1 MRATQFV
8 RRGLVA
14 FAAVA
19 TLTFG
24 LSGVASAQLPGAF
37 PGSSPGAVVDGDDA
51 IVWVPLP
58 GYSYDIV
65 HTDGER
71 TAVLAVG
78 LLDSTAPV
86 VVEFAPDFNGA
97 AIITPG
103 AIADVVAER
112 VAGE

>member
-14 FAAVA
+14 IAAVA

-24 LSGVASAQLPGAF
+24 LSGVASAQGPAAF
-37 PGSSPGAVVDGDDA
+37 PGTSPGAVIAGGTPVVFNA
-51 IVWVPLP
+51 IT
-58 GYSYDIV
+58 GYAYDIV
-65 HTDGER
+65 DTNGVP

-78 LLDSTAPV
+78 IAGGERTV
-86 VVEFAPDFNGA
+86 VVEFLPDLGSA

-103 AIADVVAER
+103 STPDIILP
-112 VAGE
+112 

>member
-24 LSGVASAQLPGAF
+24 LSGVASAQGPAAF
-37 PGSSPGAVVDGDDA
+37 PGTSPGAVIAAGGTPVVFNA
-51 IVWVPLP
+51 IT
-58 GYSYDIV
+58 GYAYDIV
-65 HTDGER
+65 DTNGVP

-78 LLDSTAPV
+78 IAGGEREV
-86 VVEFAPDFNGA
+86 VVEFLPDLGSA
-97 AIITPG
+97 AIYNPG
-103 AIADVVAER
+103 S
-112 VAGE
+112 GEDIIVP